1 MSERRISCRC
11 RKERDSSALRDIAQ
25 GNYAGQYVQ
34 DIRSGEYHAVN
45 WQPNLA
51 QYFKL

>member
-1 MSERRISCRC
+1 MYNTAAEV
-11 RKERDSSALRDIAQ
+11 DVVVQALRDIAQ

-34 DIRSGEYHAVN
+34 DIRSGEYHTVS